1 MAKPCKNKEDVIKR
15 NMAYK
20 RLCRINHWH
29 PGLPPPEL
37 YGNKTKKTYGAYDKF
52 CLGKWN
58 ERRCRKTHSRYYGKR
73 IFRNEIQ
80 ELF

>member
-37 YGNKTKKTYGAYDKF
+37 YGSKTKKTG
-52 CLGKWN
+52 
-58 ERRCRKTHSRYYGKR
+58 
-73 IFRNEIQ
+73 
-80 ELF
+80 ELTLNDIVEGLPK